1 MGGAF
6 RPEWAEGQLLEASG
20 ERFHGS
26 FNTGRALLRQRFEF
40 PWLLS
45 STSGDPYNH
54 VSGSGCSDREEGLA
68 PAPDLYREFREALA
82 AIEVDPGVRAAVI
95 RGVGRGF

>member
-1 MGGAF
+1 M
-6 RPEWAEGQLLEASG
+6 W
-20 ERFHGS
+20 
-26 FNTGRALLRQRFEF
+26 QRFEF
-40 PWLLS
+40 PSLLS

-54 VSGSGCSDREEGLA
+54 VAGSGCADREEGLT

-95 RGVGRGF
+95 RGAGRGF